1 MPLERQME
9 VIMQN
14 MKKQG
19 KDIPKGGDEGTTYE
33 IYERCLVIRLND
45 ELDHHNAIRIRE
57 KADKLIDRN
66 NIKHIIFDF
75 SGASFMDSAG
85 IGVIMGRYKKV
96 IFIGGKAAVANVGSS
111 IDRILKLSG
120 LYKIIEKYDTVETAL
135 IRIQEA

>member
-1 MPLERQME
+1 
-9 VIMQN
+9 MQDAN
-14 MKKQG
+14 KHSKNLI
-19 KDIPKGGDEGTTYE
+19 KEGEEGATYE
-33 IYERCLVIRLND
+33 IYERCLIIRLKE
-45 ELDHHNAIRIRE
+45 ELDHHNAVRIRE

-75 SGASFMDSAG
+75 SCSGFMDSAG

-135 IRIQEA
+135 KAIR